1 MLCGTKPAISYRVIG
16 FVSKVVDRGKMAIR
30 FSDSNASCFFLAQ
43 KDMIRV
49 ARFLAIGRIAV
60 PPGADP
66 VHDQIADQDKDDYC
80 HDIQQF
86 CFLCH
91 RILECR
97 ELFLISGITVWQ

>member
-1 MLCGTKPAISYRVIG
+1 MRDQARHFLQGNRLRKQSGRSREDGHTFLG
-16 FVSKVVDRGKMAIR
+16 FECLMR
-30 FSDSNASCFFLAQ
+30 FFLAQ

-49 ARFLAIGRIAV
+49 ARFLAFGRIAV

-66 VHDQIADQDKDDYC
+66 RHDQIADQDKEDHC

-97 ELFLISGITVWQ
+97 ELFLIC

>member
-1 MLCGTKPAISYRVIG
+1 MRDQARHFLQGNRLRKQSGRSREDGHTFLG
-16 FVSKVVDRGKMAIR
+16 FECLMR
-30 FSDSNASCFFLAQ
+30 FFLAQ

-49 ARFLAIGRIAV
+49 ARFLATWEIAV

-66 VHDQIADQDKDDYC
+66 GHDQIADQDKDHHC

-97 ELFLISGITVWQ
+97 ELFLICYITVRQ